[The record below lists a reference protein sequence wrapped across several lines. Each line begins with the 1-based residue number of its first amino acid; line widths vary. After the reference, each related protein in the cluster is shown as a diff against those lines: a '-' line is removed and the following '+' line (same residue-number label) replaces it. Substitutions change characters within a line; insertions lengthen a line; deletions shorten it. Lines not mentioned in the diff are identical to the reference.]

1 MKGSKNTAADGLSR
15 RPPQPEDSDHQDDTD
30 IDDFIALELNVL
42 DIRKIEDNNENLS
55 SQVSSFQS
63 GRNPPRRKLPR
74 GSASIPADNPRFPRK
89 PRFLVLNPSWIQG
102 RSTKG
107 LEDIDHVVVYPS
119 RENKVHA
126 SPLWVSAGELQ
137 PVKSLARDRMSDME
151 SRAASSSR
159 ESQQVASEEVDNPDT
174 SLDPLTRKYGEYYQN
189 IARYLTT
196 LQRPDGMDR
205 VRFRALQ
212 REALKFSVRNRQLWR
227 NKDKSHLPRLVLD
240 DPADKDAVIKELHD
254 RTGHAGR
261 ENTFARIS
269 NRYYWAGSYDDIRR
283 YVASCEP
290 CQKKL
295 KNRQEEALYPSRSAP
310 LFHRLAIDC
319 VAFKECRGKNKLV
332 VARCDFSG
340 WAEATAMKNPT
351 AAMIAKWVFEDII
364 CRHGLVGEMK
374 VDGGPEF
381 RGPFL
386 AALEKYAIHRLV
398 ISPYN
403 AKGNGGIERG
413 HQAFIAALKTLTDG
427 GKLGWVD
434 FIPWVLF
441 ADRTTIHGP
450 TGYTPFYMVYGRE
463 AVLPI
468 ETKYPTWRTLGW
480 DKVLDRE
487 TLLLYRTRQIMMRN
501 EDLEESR
508 LRKDRRR
515 REGKEYFDNHH
526 QIRKE
531 PLKVGDLVLVYDI
544 QHMDVDKSS
553 STKLM
558 WRWSGPYRVREANQ
572 LKGYYFLEELD
583 GTLIRRSY

>member
-1 MKGSKNTAADGLSR
+1 
-15 RPPQPEDSDHQDDTD
+15 
-30 IDDFIALELNVL
+30 
-42 DIRKIEDNNENLS
+42 
-55 SQVSSFQS
+55 
-63 GRNPPRRKLPR
+63 
-74 GSASIPADNPRFPRK
+74 
-89 PRFLVLNPSWIQG
+89 
-102 RSTKG
+102 
-107 LEDIDHVVVYPS
+107 
-119 RENKVHA
+119 
-126 SPLWVSAGELQ
+126 
-137 PVKSLARDRMSDME
+137 ME

-583 GTLIRRSY
+583 GTLIRRSYQANRLRRFVKREGYWYSPDDKVEDSRVEPNADDLNASAEQTATVEYHARHADNGEGPLISATGLRITSSSEESQMDEEDAQRFVVEVQELPYSERIHYTVYPSDEEWNTLGEEERRSPTEESDSD